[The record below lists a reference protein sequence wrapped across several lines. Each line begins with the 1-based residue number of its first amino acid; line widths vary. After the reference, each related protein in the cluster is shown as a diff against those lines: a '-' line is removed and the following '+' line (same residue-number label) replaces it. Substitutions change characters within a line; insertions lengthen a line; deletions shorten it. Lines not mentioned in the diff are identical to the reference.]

1 MPLRTTLAAALILFS
16 QAAAAQQWAADMVD
30 KLDHDFGTV
39 ARGSDTVYRF
49 EFTNK
54 YKEDVHLASVRS
66 SCGCTTPSIENNL
79 IKTWEKAHVVA
90 KFNTRTFT
98 GLHSA
103 TLTVTIDKP
112 YPAQVQ
118 LRVHGNIR
126 GDIVFEPG
134 AIVFGEVDQGETS
147 EKTVTVS
154 YAGRSGWKIEDV
166 RSATGNLEVEL
177 TERRRSG
184 GNVAYD
190 LLARLK
196 KDAAPGL
203 VKEQLVVV
211 TNDNN
216 NPRVPIDV
224 EGRVVPEISVA
235 PSNLIF
241 GQLAP
246 GEEETKRVIVRGKA
260 PFKITGVESPDKRFS
275 FTTDQQSRER
285 HIVTVVFSSS
295 GKPGRLKAPIT
306 IATDRGETY
315 TAECAAYATVAEPA
329 EPSDDV
335 ADTGETAD
343 ASQRVGAATGAEQ
356 DLAQER

>member
-1 MPLRTTLAAALILFS
+1 MHLRATSVFAVLLFAC
-16 QAAAAQQWAADMVD
+16 QAAHAQKWAADMVN

-66 SCGCTTPSIENNL
+66 SCGCTSPSIENNL
-79 IKTWEKAHVVA
+79 IKTWEKGYVVA

-98 GLHSA
+98 GIHSA

-134 AIVFGEVDQGETS
+134 ALVFGEVDQGEPV
-147 EKTVTVS
+147 EKRITVN

-166 RSATGNLEVEL
+166 RSASNNIEVEL
-177 TERRRSG
+177 TERRRRG
-184 GNVAYD
+184 GSIAYE
-190 LLARLK
+190 LLGRLK
-196 KDAAPGL
+196 EDATPGII
-203 VKEQLVVV
+203 KEQLVIV
-211 TNDNN
+211 TNDSS
-216 NPRVPIDV
+216 NPRVPLDI
-224 EGRVVPEISVA
+224 EARVVPEISVA
-235 PSNLIF
+235 PANLIF
-241 GQLAP
+241 GDV
-246 GEEETKRVIVRGKA
+246 EEGQEATKRVIVRGKA
-260 PFKITGVESPDKRFS
+260 PFKITGIESPETRLSFS
-275 FTTDQQSRER
+275 TDEKEGDR
-285 HIVTVVFSSS
+285 HIITVAFNAT

-315 TAECAAYATVAEPA
+315 TAECTAYASVAAPA
-329 EPSDDV
+329 EPDKDV
-335 ADTGETAD
+335 AEA
-343 ASQRVGAATGAEQ
+343 GAGGDSSGSTEVP
-356 DLAQER
+356 DKNLAQDR